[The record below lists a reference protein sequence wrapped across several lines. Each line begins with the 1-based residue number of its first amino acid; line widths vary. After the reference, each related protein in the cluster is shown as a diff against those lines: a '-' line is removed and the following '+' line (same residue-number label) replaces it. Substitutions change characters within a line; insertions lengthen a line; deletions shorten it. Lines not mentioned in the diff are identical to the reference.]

1 MKSNLKS
8 AINTLKQQKIVTITS
23 MIYNFVWAS
32 GKILLGVLTGAYFLC
47 ISGTNTLLIGFIKK
61 TYVSNSKEN
70 DQTLKSNKSLIIAV
84 LLLIT
89 GILFTLY
96 MCRLF
101 FLKNSQEY
109 GLILSIS
116 ISTLSFFELG
126 FAIYS
131 LVQVSKTDDI
141 LLFSYKCCSLAT
153 SGFAIVT
160 TQVALLSACKTNTPV
175 YNAITGTVFGLISI
189 IIALILMQK
198 IKAYNN
204 TNKKQ
209 PLN

>member
-101 FLKNSQEY
+101 FLKDSQEY

-116 ISTLSFFELG
+116 IATLSFFELG